1 VNVTVA
7 EVLAGAEARAVPL
20 SAECVGYL
28 VLAAADQVSAA
39 PRRLEPNDVLLFE
52 DGGIRVASGR
62 AADGSLAERDLRA
75 VLDALLVRA
84 SAPTSGLLRASRRAP
99 GGGVEALVRELETA
113 LIPVNRSAAKRS
125 LARLERETVRALQS
139 GRISVPPPAAH
150 GAEPE
155 PTPAPVARASS
166 VAPSAPS
173 VSLPA
178 VVPEIPEL
186 SVAPPAAT
194 VHERSTVPPP
204 SASVAPRRAELHE
217 PVAALVSTLAPPL
230 EQTEL
235 LELPPPATDEV
246 HGETVVLAP
255 VAPKVDND
263 PQLVETR
270 PEPVVQRASARPP
283 APLSAPTE
291 LVRTEPLTFV
301 RSSTAVGAEPL
312 VKTPPKAIE
321 VVAVAA
327 APVRPV
333 PAPAALPVVALEPEL
348 RPQVTPV
355 LGTRVQSESELP
367 PLVGERVEAD
377 GLEFAEDI
385 ELELALDDAADLD
398 EADVEPDD
406 GDVDVIEVHFDSNPP
421 PGEPP
426 SAESV
431 AAEASEL
438 TEPCPPLEAESLLP
452 PAPVVAEPEASA
464 AALEES
470 IPLAVMLE
478 TKLPPVVTQNAA
490 PEALTPPPRIA
501 LPQPRPSNVEDLLR
515 RLEQEPLSDAELRS
529 GLRNLAGMEP
539 TPPPPN
545 LTDEN

>member
-1 VNVTVA
+1 MNVTVA

-99 GGGVEALVRELETA
+99 GAGIEALVRELETA

-139 GRISVPPPAAH
+139 GRISVPPPGAH
-150 GAEPE
+150 VAEPD
-155 PTPAPVARASS
+155 PAPVASAA
-166 VAPSAPS
+166 VAPSTPP
-173 VSLPA
+173 VQPPA

-186 SVAPPAAT
+186 SVAPPAAS

-204 SASVAPRRAELHE
+204 AVSVAPARAELHE
-217 PVAALVSTLAPPL
+217 PVAAPVSTLAPPL
-230 EQTEL
+230 EQTEVL
-235 LELPPPATDEV
+235 DLPVQASDTA
-246 HGETVVLAP
+246 GAETLVLAP
-255 VAPKVDND
+255 VALKVDSD
-263 PQLVETR
+263 PELVETR
-270 PEPVVQRASARPP
+270 PEPIVQRASARPP
-283 APLSAPTE
+283 APPTAAIPSQNE

-312 VKTPPKAIE
+312 VKTPPRALE
-321 VVAVAA
+321 VIAVEVAPVAA
-327 APVRPV
+327 AAARS
-333 PAPAALPVVALEPEL
+333 ALPSVDLEPEA

-367 PLVGERVEAD
+367 PVVVAWDEDPEP
-377 GLEFAEDI
+377 EFAEDI
-385 ELELALDDAADLD
+385 ELELAFDDDD
-398 EADVEPDD
+398 ELDD

-421 PGEPP
+421 ASEAAGEL
-426 SAESV
+426 V
-431 AAEASEL
+431 VAEASEL
-438 TEPCPPLEAESLLP
+438 TEPCPPLDAESLLP
-452 PAPVVAEPEASA
+452 PAPVAAEPCVSSP
-464 AALEES
+464 ALEES

-478 TKLPPVVTQNAA
+478 TKLPPVVTQGAA
-490 PEALTPPPRIA
+490 PDALTPPPRLA
-501 LPQPRPSNVEDLLR
+501 LPKPRPSDVEDLLR
-515 RLEQEPLSDAELRS
+515 RLEAEPLSDAELRS

-539 TPPPPN
+539 TPPPPGLSGKN
-545 LTDEN
+545 